1 MGLDSVHL
9 AAVCDYYIDINNNY
23 YDYMLH
29 CTNMTWLHGKS
40 VHILS
45 YMYVFNIAYYSDSW
59 YWR

>member
-29 CTNMTWLHGKS
+29 CTNMTLAAWQEC
-40 VHILS
+40 ILS
-45 YMYVFNIAYYSDSW
+45 YMYVLNIAYYSDSW
-59 YWR
+59 Y

>member
-1 MGLDSVHL
+1 MHL

-29 CTNMTWLHGKS
+29 CTNMTLAAWQEC
-40 VHILS
+40 ILS
-45 YMYVFNIAYYSDSW
+45 YMYVLNIAYYSDSW